1 MEEIFDSELSAEK
14 KAELMKQCD
23 QYLAAMQQI
32 HEHMVKEQEEIDQI
46 TAETWEILTRMR
58 KAA

>member
-46 TAETWEILTRMR
+46 TAET
-58 KAA
+58 